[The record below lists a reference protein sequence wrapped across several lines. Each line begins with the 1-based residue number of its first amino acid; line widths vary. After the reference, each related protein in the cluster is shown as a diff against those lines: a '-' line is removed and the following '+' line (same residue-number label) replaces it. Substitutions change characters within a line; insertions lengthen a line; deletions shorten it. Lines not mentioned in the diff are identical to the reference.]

1 MHKVDNTNEYRLCS
15 SYCIIYCNNMNSSK
29 ISKLKFTIGIKTVLK
44 QGKGYAS
51 ISKTDIS
58 DLMLRSENTLTNPI
72 IYKPKIGDT
81 VKINKGVFKNNL
93 AQVIGL
99 KGKDRINLMLNFP
112 SKEILIDFSFQK
124 YHLNLK
130 FHDV

>member
-15 SYCIIYCNNMNSSK
+15 SYCIIYSNNMNSSK
-29 ISKLKFTIGIKTVLK
+29 ISKLKYTIGIKSVLK
-44 QGKGYAS
+44 QKNGYAS
-51 ISKTDIS
+51 ISKTDIA
-58 DLMLRSENTLTNPI
+58 DLIMRSENTLTSLI

-81 VKINKGVFKNNL
+81 VKINKGVFKNHL

-99 KGKDRINLMLNFP
+99 KGKDRISLMLN
-112 SKEILIDFSFQK
+112 SLLREILIDFSFQK